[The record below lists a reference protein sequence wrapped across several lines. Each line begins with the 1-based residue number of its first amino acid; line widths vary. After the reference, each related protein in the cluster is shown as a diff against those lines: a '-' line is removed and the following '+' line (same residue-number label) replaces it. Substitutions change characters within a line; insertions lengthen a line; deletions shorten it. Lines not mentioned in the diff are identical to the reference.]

1 MRVKALNPL
10 YLGSRPYPAGA
21 ILEVPNPLAEK
32 WLDMKYIEKAEAEK
46 KAAVEKTE
54 AKRPAVRKKTARKP
68 ASKK

>member
-1 MRVKALNPL
+1 MRVKAINPL
-10 YLGSRPYPAGA
+10 YLGGRPFPAGA

-32 WLDMKYIEKAEAEK
+32 WLAMKYIEKAEAKK

-54 AKRPAVRKKTARKP
+54 AKSPAVRKKTARKP